1 MIFRTAFLQELRAT
15 ASIAFTVLLTILL
28 TTTLI
33 RMLGRAAEGRADGDL
48 VLVLMLVATL
58 SSLGLL
64 LSLTVF
70 LSILVVMAR
79 MWRDHE
85 IVVWMNS
92 GVGLFDFFRPIL
104 VFSFPFFFVVGLFSF
119 IVTPWALQQSEALTQ
134 SFDTR
139 EESKRLA
146 AGQFRESADG
156 WRIFFIENTKQDSE
170 DLGLVFSVLR
180 DPNGAE
186 SVLIA
191 RSGRFLIDERSTQP
205 WISLVDGSRVEI
217 SGEYLPV
224 PILSLMTFD
233 SQRFIVDAAPKPSQI
248 PLSLHATPTQA
259 LLSADTSHSRGELA
273 ARIGAP
279 LLCLFFSF
287 LAVPLSFTNP
297 RAGASF
303 HLLLAFLL
311 VMTANNLLAI
321 VQSLI
326 SQNRLSFELGWWPLH
341 LCLFLIL
348 ALMTSWRSRPR
359 RGLIDWLWFSWRR
372 FSTRMTAG
380 S

>member
-1 MIFRTAFLQELRAT
+1 MFRTAFLQELRAT

-48 VLVLMLVATL
+48 VLVLMLMATL

-70 LSILVVMAR
+70 LSILIVMAR

-92 GVGLFDFFRPIL
+92 GVGLFDFFRPIFI
-104 VFSFPFFFVVGLFSF
+104 FSMPFVLLVGLFSF
-119 IVTPWALQQSEALTQ
+119 ILTPWALQQSEALTQ

-156 WRIFFIENTKQDSE
+156 WRVFFIENTKQDSG

-180 DPNGAE
+180 NPNGAE

-191 RSGRFLIDERSTQP
+191 RSGRFLIDEQSTQP
-205 WISLVDGSRVEI
+205 WISLEDGNRVEI
-217 SGEYLPV
+217 SGEGLPV
-224 PILSLMTFD
+224 PILSLMAFE
-233 SQRFIVDAAPKPSQI
+233 SQRFIVDAAPKTSQI
-248 PLSLHATPTQA
+248 SLSLNATPTSA
-259 LLSADTSHSRGELA
+259 LLSADTSHARGELA

-279 LLCLFFSF
+279 LLCLLFSF

-321 VQSLI
+321 VQSSI

-348 ALMTSWRSRPR
+348 ALMIFWRSRPR
-359 RGLIDWLWFSWRR
+359 RGLVDWLWFFWRK
-372 FSTRMTAG
+372 FSTRMAEG